1 MAVSQTFKKRER
13 ERARRERQAEKA
25 KKRAERKLEPLESKS
40 NAVNGVGATN
50 PADFFDENG
59 EPRELDFHDF

>member
-1 MAVSQTFKKRER
+1 MAVSQTLKKRER

-25 KKRAERKLEPLESKS
+25 KKKMERKLEPKS
-40 NAVNGVGATN
+40 GTDANAVTPN
-50 PADFFDENG
+50 PTELFDENG

>member
-25 KKRAERKLEPLESKS
+25 KKRAERKLEPKTEPSDS
-40 NAVNGVGATN
+40 SGVNRA
-50 PADFFDENG
+50 AELFDENG

>member
-1 MAVSQTFKKRER
+1 MPVSQTFKKRER

-25 KKRAERKLEPLESKS
+25 KKRAERKLEPKSSTESG
-40 NAVNGVGATN
+40 AVASN
-50 PADFFDENG
+50 PAELFDENG

>member
-1 MAVSQTFKKRER
+1 MAVNQTFKKRER

-25 KKRAERKLEPLESKS
+25 KKKAERKQEAKPD
-40 NAVNGVGATN
+40 VNSGATAST
-50 PADFFDENG
+50 PAELFDENG

>member
-1 MAVSQTFKKRER
+1 MPVSQTFKKRER

-25 KKRAERKLEPLESKS
+25 RKKAERKLEPKS
-40 NAVNGVGATN
+40 LTDNSA
-50 PADFFDENG
+50 PAPSPAELFDENG

>member
-1 MAVSQTFKKRER
+1 MAVNQTFKKRER

-25 KKRAERKLEPLESKS
+25 KKRAERKLEPKSKADTTAAAS
-40 NAVNGVGATN
+40 N
-50 PADFFDENG
+50 PAELFDENG